1 MKNMPRANHDSMIR
15 LCILHPGCA
24 WFWLSLGTVLFFFW
38 GGVGVKTWLGVLEE
52 TPTRRRTNT
61 LIPQKRSGG
70 RRDSTSAYCAA
81 AHGWTSQTKKHGS
94 LTVTSKV
101 RLGLKK
107 RFGNRTGTNRNHRG
121 CWAFWRVT
129 STRLQAALE
138 IAGDGASSG
147 DPWLTSQR
155 VSGRNM
161 ALELCPTCPVCAF
174 RSWSSS
180 VWRPVRIWTR
190 VWNRCYHWFLG
201 IMCKDLAVSTSTAS
215 RKGM

>member
-24 WFWLSLGTVLFFFW
+24 WFWFSLGTVLFFFW
-38 GGVGVKTWLGVLEE
+38 GGVGVKAWLGVLEE

-70 RRDSTSAYCAA
+70 RRNSTSAYCAA

-94 LTVTSKV
+94 LTITSKV

-138 IAGDGASSG
+138 IAGMEHLRGIHGSHRRRSQGATW
-147 DPWLTSQR
+147 P
-155 VSGRNM
+155 
-161 ALELCPTCPVCAF
+161 
-174 RSWSSS
+174 
-180 VWRPVRIWTR
+180 
-190 VWNRCYHWFLG
+190 
-201 IMCKDLAVSTSTAS
+201 
-215 RKGM
+215 